1 MQGIEVLEIVV
12 NSRNYFDSDFVT
24 NESRTTLS
32 G

>member
-12 NSRNYFDSDFVT
+12 NSRNYFNSDFIT
-24 NESRTTLS
+24 NESRTAFS